1 MNPYPKW
8 VVNDW
13 QLHVKKLKKGTG
25 VQTLLVVKNNKPL
38 PIIMETHIGNLVS
51 AKMQE
56 MHISIKTLSE
66 RLNMSRMNVHDI
78 LKRKTMQ
85 TDLLAQIG
93 KAMNYDFFQHYSVTA
108 EEVQK
113 TKSELYEE
121 P

>member
-1 MNPYPKW
+1 
-8 VVNDW
+8 
-13 QLHVKKLKKGTG
+13 
-25 VQTLLVVKNNKPL
+25 
-38 PIIMETHIGNLVS
+38 METHIGNLVS

-113 TKSELYEE
+113 TKSELMSRNLMMEKRLQE
-121 P
+121 AEVEISILNRIIDTLKLKG